1 MQAPKSLIFAVFL
14 FYMALM
20 GLATFSTYSTYLMPV
35 FMVISGVY
43 SYFMYKKGWL
53 GKASDK

>member
-1 MQAPKSLIFAVFL
+1 
-14 FYMALM
+14 M

-35 FMVISGVY
+35 FMVVSGIC
-43 SYFMYKKGWL
+43 SYIMYKKGWL